1 MDIATLLGLILGF
14 GAIIAGQLLEG
25 GHLNALLQPTAAV
38 IVLGGTCG
46 ATLVSFPLKVI
57 LRALGDA
64 KTALLH
70 NEEDHFAIIQL
81 IASYANMARRSGLL
95 GLEVE
100 IDKTEDRFIRKGLT
114 LLVDGT
120 EAMRFKEV
128 MEIEINSFEE
138 TSRLNAEVFEA
149 AGGFAPT
156 IGIIGAVL
164 GLIHVMNNL
173 NDIANLGAGIAVA
186 FVATIY
192 GLMTANL
199 VCIPIG
205 TKLKQRM
212 KEKILLKE
220 IIFEGFLAILHGDNP
235 RLIIDKLQ
243 GFYAATTVQ
252 QPVPREA
259 SGAKKE

>member
-1 MDIATLLGLILGF
+1 MDIATILGLIFGF
-14 GAIIAGQLLEG
+14 GAVIGGQLLEG

-46 ATLVSFPLKVI
+46 ATLVSFPMKVI

-64 KTALLH
+64 KVALLYTD
-70 NEEDHFAIIQL
+70 EDPFATIQL
-81 IASYANMARRSGLL
+81 IASFAHRARRAGLL
-95 GLEVE
+95 GLEEE
-100 IDKTEDRFIRKGLT
+100 IGRTEDRFIRKGIT

-120 EAMRFKEV
+120 EAARFKEV

-173 NDIANLGAGIAVA
+173 NDIGNLGAGIAVA

-192 GLMTANL
+192 GLMIANL
-199 VCIPIG
+199 VCIPLG
-205 TKLKQRM
+205 TKLRKRM
-212 KEKILLKE
+212 QEKLLLKE

-235 RLIIDKLQ
+235 RLIVDKLQ
-243 GFYAATTVQ
+243 GFYAATTV
-252 QPVPREA
+252 PPYIPREA
-259 SGAKKE
+259 AGATQA